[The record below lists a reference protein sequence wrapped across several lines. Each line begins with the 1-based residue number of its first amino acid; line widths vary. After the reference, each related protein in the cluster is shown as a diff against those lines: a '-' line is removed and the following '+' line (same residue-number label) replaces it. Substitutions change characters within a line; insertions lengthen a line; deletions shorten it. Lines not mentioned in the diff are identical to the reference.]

1 MAGEFYTHALWRVKE
16 GKQKQFVE
24 AWNAL
29 AQVFMKLPGTGQG
42 TLIQSISDP
51 ALFYSFGPWEG
62 LDAIEAMRR
71 DPDAQKV
78 IQDVRE
84 LCDVAVPGSYRLVLQ
99 VG

>member
-16 GKQKQFVE
+16 GKQEQFVE
-24 AWNAL
+24 AWKTL

-51 ALFYSFGPWEG
+51 ALFYSFGPWESV
-62 LDAIEAMRR
+62 DAIEAMRR
-71 DPDAQKV
+71 DPDALRA
-78 IQDVRE
+78 IQDLRE
-84 LCDVAVPGSYRLVLQ
+84 LCEEATPGSYRLVLQ